1 MLPKGNAFMK
11 SYRIIP
17 HDTENVKDGFYFPA
31 ELAAY
36 IDAYADSEKKYAV
49 LVYAIRHGLGIG
61 KHVEQFEALEE
72 IIDKA
77 QGKKPK
83 KKFRKPTAEE
93 VREYCKARR
102 NTVDPEAFV
111 DFYESKGWKVGKEP
125 MKDWKAAVRTWEK
138 RDGAEAKPETAGSF
152 DTEEFF
158 ELAMRRTYGNE

>member
-1 MLPKGNAFMK
+1 MK

-17 HDTENVKDGFYFPA
+17 QNTENVKDGFYFSA

-61 KHVEQFEALEE
+61 KHAEQLEAMEK
-72 IIDKA
+72 IIDEGQK
-77 QGKKPK
+77 KKPK

-93 VREYCKARR
+93 VREYCKARG

-138 RDGAEAKPETAGSF
+138 RDGAEAKPETKGSF

-158 ELAMRRTYGNE
+158 ELAMRRTYGDE